1 MTRRCAPLCICLLL
15 AAALVT
21 MLAQTSAA
29 AVRMAAR
36 GPLTE
41 ITICDHA
48 GGASTVRLDGRGM
61 PVDPEEDGCGT
72 RCAACFGPATALLP
86 LRLLPVP
93 PAGAAAPLAM
103 QAPALAAPRPA
114 AVHRARGP
122 PILEA

>member
-1 MTRRCAPLCICLLL
+1 MTRRCAPLCFCLLL
-15 AAALVT
+15 AAALVA

-48 GGASTVRLDGRGM
+48 GGASTVHLDRKGK
-61 PVDPEEDGCGT
+61 PVDPEDEACGS
-72 RCAACFGPATALLP
+72 RCAACVGSLAAVLP
-86 LRLLPVP
+86 LRLLLVP
-93 PAGAAAPLAM
+93 PAGSAAPAATQPLAFAAPL
-103 QAPALAAPRPA
+103 PA

-122 PILEA
+122 PTLEA

>member
-1 MTRRCAPLCICLLL
+1 MTRRCAPLCFCLLL
-15 AAALVT
+15 AAALVA

-48 GGASTVRLDGRGM
+48 GGASTVQLDRRGM
-61 PVDPEEDGCGT
+61 PVHPEEDACGS
-72 RCAACFGPATALLP
+72 RCAACFGPATALLSLCP
-86 LRLLPVP
+86 TLVP
-93 PAGAAAPLAM
+93 PAGAAAPAVT
-103 QAPALAAPRPA
+103 QPPALAAPRPA

>member
-21 MLAQTSAA
+21 MLVQTSAA

-48 GGASTVRLDGRGM
+48 GGASTVRLDAKGM
-61 PVDPEEDGCGT
+61 PVDPEEEGCGT

-93 PAGAAAPLAM
+93 PAGAAVPLAM
-103 QAPALAAPRPA
+103 QAPTLAAPRPA